1 MIILLSWLI
10 NNNELL
16 SSKTNKKN
24 LNDTLLIW
32 IKGIVGNKSPFS
44 LLSFILFGLTE
55 SFLTIYIILTF

>member
-1 MIILLSWLI
+1 M
-10 NNNELL
+10 NYYQT
-16 SSKTNKKN
+16 KTNKKN

-44 LLSFILFGLTE
+44 LLSFILFSLTE